1 NLPGG
6 ASPGSSES
14 SSGPGGKGLCA
25 LGDEPLRTQAS
36 TRYVAD
42 DLQAAAL
49 VLARRSVEKEGDISG
64 ARVPSKG
71 RPSDPEPHRR
81 LAEVYESSGDHA
93 AAQGQREQADR
104 LSAH

>member
-1 NLPGG
+1 MH
-6 ASPGSSES
+6 
-14 SSGPGGKGLCA
+14 A

-49 VLARRSVEKEGDISG
+49 VLARRSVETKETSQ
-64 ARVPSKG
+64 AREYLLRAAQA